1 MSSCIS
7 KIEAR
12 PAPRTTY
19 TEMFVLIACAF
30 TVIAVTFFFVGVY
43 VAEMD
48 YGKTNPY
55 KEEMEALS
63 QALKVERQRVN
74 ILERENEDTRDANQ
88 AWYEKVETLTV
99 SMVTA
104 NLAAQEMDERL
115 KLTWVILSFSIFM
128 LSVWIY
134 GCLVLA

>member
-1 MSSCIS
+1 
-7 KIEAR
+7 
-12 PAPRTTY
+12 
-19 TEMFVLIACAF
+19 MFVLIACAF
-30 TVIAVTFFFVGVY
+30 TIIAVTFFFVGVC

-48 YGKTNPY
+48 YGKANPY
-55 KEEMEALS
+55 KEDMEALS

-88 AWYEKVETLTV
+88 SWYEKVEKLTV
-99 SMVTA
+99 DVVTA